1 MDIHVWLVFVAASAV
16 MGLAPGPAVTR
27 IVGYALS
34 SGRAT
39 ALASVAGMAVGN
51 LIAMGLSL
59 GGVGALLS
67 ASWSLCRPVDE
78 ARRSRRA
85 DRCRRRDRRVTQLR
99 PLGLEKVTRSRSSQ
113 GSSPATA
120 SASATSADIS
130 LNCG

>member
-1 MDIHVWLVFVAASAV
+1 MDTHVWLVFVAASAV

-85 DRCRRRDRRVTQLR
+85 DRCRRRDRRVTEL
-99 PLGLEKVTRSRSSQ
+99 RSRPSRECQSIRSDQ
-113 GSSPATA
+113 
-120 SASATSADIS
+120 
-130 LNCG
+130 